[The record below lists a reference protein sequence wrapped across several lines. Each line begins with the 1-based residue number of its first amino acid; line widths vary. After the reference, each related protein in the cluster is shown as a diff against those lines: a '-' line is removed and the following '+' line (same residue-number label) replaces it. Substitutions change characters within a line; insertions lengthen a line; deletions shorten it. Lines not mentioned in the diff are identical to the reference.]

1 MAYLALLSGKYNRS
15 VSGETRAAEEVH
27 LYLISCGLERAKIG
41 VAGDARKRLRELQ
54 VGSPAELKL
63 ELSRPYAERGDAVAV
78 AAELCRCFA
87 GQRVR
92 GSWYRLSKAEVR
104 EALARPAT
112 LEAPARARAAA
123 AAAARER
130 PVAPRRG
137 KEVRARTEKQLA
149 YERRRRQE
157 RTRKQRQAAKLL
169 AQGMTQPAV
178 AAELGVT
185 TRTLRNWKSAPAFRR
200 ERERQHKRAA
210 RQRAAPPSSKAKTPA
225 HPNAQHKQPDR
236 AGEPPPAAQPQPDR
250 PPAPAG
256 QQQTIAKQASA
267 IEIEQAERDRPPVAA
282 EEQADAADPPRS
294 PSTSHHDGVPIFPD
308 TPDGRAAR
316 LAYHEARKLNNL
328 PTSLYDYHDAKR
340 GREPPDER
348 RARERRDNRRPR

>member
-1 MAYLALLSGKYNRS
+1 MGGEASGQGAY
-15 VSGETRAAEEVH
+15 

-63 ELSRPYAERGDAVAV
+63 ELSLAYAERGDAVAV
-78 AAELCRCFA
+78 AAELYRCFA
-87 GQRVR
+87 RRRVR
-92 GSWYRLSKAEVR
+92 GSWYRLTKADVR

-123 AAAARER
+123 AAATHER
-130 PVAPRRG
+130 PVAPRQG
-137 KEVRARTEKQLA
+137 GQLRARTEKQLA

-157 RTRKQRQAAKLL
+157 RTRKQQRAAKLL
-169 AQGMTQPAV
+169 AQGMTQEAV

-185 TRTLRNWKSAPAFRR
+185 TRTLRNWKSAPAFQRERER
-200 ERERQHKRAA
+200 ERERQHKHAA

-225 HPNAQHKQPDR
+225 RQDAQHKQPDR
-236 AGEPPPAAQPQPDR
+236 AGEPRPAAQPQPDR
-250 PPAPAG
+250 PPAQPE
-256 QQQTIAKQASA
+256 QQQTIAKQTPA
-267 IEIEQAERDRPPVAA
+267 IDVEQAERDRPAVVA

-316 LAYHEARKLNNL
+316 LTYYEARKLNN
-328 PTSLYDYHDAKR
+328 PPYSLYDYHNAKR
-340 GREPPDER
+340 GREPPEER
-348 RARERRDNRRPR
+348 RARERRDNRPQG